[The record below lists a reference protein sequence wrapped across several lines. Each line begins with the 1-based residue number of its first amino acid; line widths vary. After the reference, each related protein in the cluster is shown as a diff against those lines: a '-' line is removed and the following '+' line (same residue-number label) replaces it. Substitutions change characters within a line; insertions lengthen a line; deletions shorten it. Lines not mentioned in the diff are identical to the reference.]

1 MANRKTRRALQ
12 SRAGKAGDRQP
23 FVTRAAVDHSTADGE
38 GRKIFNSS
46 IDNLATVGGL
56 SIHVSSVCKGM
67 PTTRGGSMA
76 SMVHGKM
83 IAHARSIGAIARS
96 SMFDH
101 SGILDLARMIME
113 GMTAF
118 FYLREPVHD
127 DEWKLRELIL
137 RLHAT
142 TVQIRSF
149 RGRVALDREVQAAG
163 YRAGQESLRE
173 QIRSNPHF
181 AKLVPEAQEKLLNGN
196 DIFVGG
202 MRRAAEKT
210 GAYAT
215 GQFDALYSY
224 LSQHSHSA
232 PLSFFSYERVGVD
245 FMNPADYQFGLAG
258 MGIELA
264 AMCLRR
270 TSLRHLDD
278 SLQFNPKLA
287 SEFHAGML
295 NKQRELDNNY
305 GVLFN

>member
-1 MANRKTRRALQ
+1 MTNRKSRRALNA
-12 SRAGKAGDRQP
+12 RAGRAGNKQP
-23 FVTRAAVDHSTADGE
+23 FPTHAAADHATANGE
-38 GRKIFNSS
+38 GRKIFTRA
-46 IDNLATVGGL
+46 IDNLAIVGGL
-56 SIHVSSVCKGM
+56 SIQVSLVCKGA
-67 PTTRGGSMA
+67 PTTRGGAMA

-83 IAHARSIGAIARS
+83 IAHARSIGAITRS
-96 SMFDH
+96 PLFDH

-113 GMTAF
+113 GMTAY
-118 FYLREPVHD
+118 FYLREAVDD

-137 RLHAT
+137 WLHAT
-142 TVQIRSF
+142 TVQVRSF
-149 RGRVALDREVQAAG
+149 RGRVALDRSEQAAG
-163 YRAGQESLRE
+163 YRAGRESLRE
-173 QIRSNPHF
+173 QIRNNPRF
-181 AKLVPEAQEKLLNGN
+181 AKLFPEAQEKLLNGN

-210 GAYAT
+210 GAFAD

-232 PLSFFSYERVGVD
+232 PLSFMSYERVGVD

-278 SLQFNPKLA
+278 GLQVTPKLA
-287 SEFHAGML
+287 VEFHAGML

-305 GVLFN
+305 GVVFE